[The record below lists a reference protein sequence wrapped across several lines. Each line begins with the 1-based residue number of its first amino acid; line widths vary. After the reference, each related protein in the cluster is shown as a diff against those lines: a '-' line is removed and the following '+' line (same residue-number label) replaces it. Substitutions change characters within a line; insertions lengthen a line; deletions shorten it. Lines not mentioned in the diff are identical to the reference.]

1 MAYQRNK
8 NGLLQKDYGCK
19 WQALRFHSTLALG
32 YMVEKGKTM
41 GAIKP
46 NMNLRRAGLV
56 ACLLLLLTAFC
67 APPAQAQARLIV
79 RDSLGLT
86 TLTLTCLLTG
96 GPVVRSPGAPPGQL
110 LLLPLPASLDRVT
123 A

>member
-46 NMNLRRAGLV
+46 NTNLRRAGLV

-79 RDSLGLT
+79 RHSLGLT
-86 TLTLTCLLTG
+86 SLHPACLLPGCHGSRTQ
-96 GPVVRSPGAPPGQL
+96 GAPQRHMVLTPC
-110 LLLPLPASLDRVT
+110 PSHP
-123 A
+123 